1 MNTNPP
7 TSGGRFKGVR
17 YFNGGLFR
25 EPARLEIHD
34 LELVLLRK
42 AAKFDWS
49 KVQPEVFGTL
59 FQHSMGDDER
69 HAFGAHCNYE
79 SDKIKSL
86 AETCAFN

>member
-7 TSGGRFKGVR
+7 ASGGRFKGVR

-42 AAKFDWS
+42 AARFD
-49 KVQPEVFGTL
+49 
-59 FQHSMGDDER
+59 
-69 HAFGAHCNYE
+69 
-79 SDKIKSL
+79 
-86 AETCAFN
+86 